1 MVSDFRAE
9 KTHWDGVER
18 NFQRSFEEQIVEAG
32 LEQVKDLNN
41 RGKIKLARL
50 AKTFEAPIELVEEI
64 AQTILEKSFKVDLE
78 EVEFNKMVEQIRGIE
93 SIPDEG
99 VREFKLDRLSRRFKI
114 SKSSMMNCYYKALIN
129 QTPFIAYGV
138 EDLGQLCQN
147 VKEWLVSGWIPK
159 SVVLLLHAMG
169 GAGKSLLLYE
179 LIECIA
185 KGQPWNGYPV
195 SQGRV
200 LVLQSDEPVVVTV
213 ERMVEIRQL
222 TNDHPV
228 QVVPGWQ
235 VENMAR
241 LEAYLK
247 EGKESGDPIT
257 FCMIDSV
264 TSINRNTMISENDT
278 EYARFMLKLNDF
290 GDRYGCTFAV
300 IHHSNSE
307 GESRGTKALFNSASE
322 VWGLTVADESSG
334 ERVLRVQK
342 TRMGRPPGRYKLQF
356 DEETYGFRYVGQ
368 EGDDGQEETAHT
380 EKRIELWLN
389 EDERYGVAYAVEE
402 LAHHLQLNKN
412 TVRKVMREMWNKGLI
427 SRCPKGQN
435 KTLLYYVGQRVSIVT
450 PLSVFERLAINSE
463 NEVTATDSEI
473 IDRMTVRGD
482 QWAINSENEVTAP
495 DLENI
500 DRVIAKNDDF
510 SLLKNPKTA
519 ITRSMFSESPGN
531 REKCIDRPIDRG
543 LIDPPLIETG
553 DQSINQLVD
562 VGDIVIADTS
572 ATWSRRGSTKIA
584 SKELPPSKKT
594 ALVVPINEMGA
605 VIFEELRQPS
615 RVLAIFCDHEY
626 VKVRNQVTGR
636 DSVFGI
642 NDVQLYA
649 KT

>member
-1 MVSDFRAE
+1 MVSGFQPE
-9 KTHWDGVER
+9 KNHWDEVES

-41 RGKIKLARL
+41 RAKIKLARL

-64 AQTILEKSFKVDLE
+64 AQTILEKTFKVDLE

-114 SKSSMMNCYYKALIN
+114 SKNSMMNCYYKALIN

-213 ERMVEIRQL
+213 ERMVEVRQL

-278 EYARFMLKLNDF
+278 EYARFMLKLNDL

-356 DEETYGFRYVGQ
+356 DEETYGFRYIGK

-389 EDERYGVAYAVEE
+389 EDEHYGLPYETEE

-412 TVRKVMREMWNKGLI
+412 TVRKVVREMWSKGLI
-427 SRCPKGQN
+427 SRCPKGHN
-435 KTLLYYVGQRVSIVT
+435 KTMLYYVGTRRSPAEPRSTCDQPSDRHEKNG
-450 PLSVFERLAINSE
+450 LSM
-463 NEVTATDSEI
+463 DSEI
-473 IDRMTVRGD
+473 IDR
-482 QWAINSENEVTAP
+482 S
-495 DLENI
+495 
-500 DRVIAKNDDF
+500 IAKNDEI
-510 SLLKNPKTA
+510 SLLRNP
-519 ITRSMFSESPGN
+519 ENG
-531 REKCIDRPIDRG
+531 DRPINDPQTPIFHIENRVDRDVDRVSIAG
-543 LIDPPLIETG
+543 SIAPLIIENEAAAIYG
-553 DQSINQLVD
+553 VDHSIS
-562 VGDIVIADTS
+562 VGDIVIANTS
-572 ATWSRRGSTKIA
+572 ATWSRRESTKID
-584 SKELPPSKKT
+584 SKELPPSKKS
-594 ALVVPINEMGA
+594 ALIVPINEMGS
-605 VIFEELRQPS
+605 VMFEELRQPS
-615 RVLAIFCDHEY
+615 KVLAILCDHEY

-642 NDVQLYA
+642 NDVQVYA

>member
-1 MVSDFRAE
+1 MVSGFQPE
-9 KTHWDGVER
+9 KNHWEEVER
-18 NFQRSFEEQIVEAG
+18 NFQRSFEEQVVEAG
-32 LEQVKDLNN
+32 LEQVKDPNN

-50 AKTFEAPIELVEEI
+50 AKSFEAPLELVEEI
-64 AQTILEKSFKVDLE
+64 AQTILERSFKVDLE

-99 VREFKLDRLSRRFKI
+99 VREFKLERLSRRFKI
-114 SKSSMMNCYYKALIN
+114 SKNSMMNCYYKALIN

-147 VKEWLVSGWIPK
+147 VKDWLVSGWIPK

-213 ERMVEIRQL
+213 ERMVEVRQL

-278 EYARFMLKLNDF
+278 EYARFMLKLNDL

-356 DEETYGFRYVGQ
+356 DEETYGFRYIGK

-389 EDERYGVAYAVEE
+389 EDEHYGLPYETEE
-402 LAHHLQLNKN
+402 LAHQLQLNKN
-412 TVRKVMREMWNKGLI
+412 TVRKVVKEMWNKGLV
-427 SRCPKGQN
+427 SRCPKRQGR
-435 KTLLYYVGQRVSIVT
+435 TMLYYVGTYRSTDQTRST
-450 PLSVFERLAINSE
+450 RDRQAINSE
-463 NEVTATDSEI
+463 NNAIPPSEGVN
-473 IDRMTVRGD
+473 DR
-482 QWAINSENEVTAP
+482 S
-495 DLENI
+495 
-500 DRVIAKNDDF
+500 IAKNDDF
-510 SLLKNPKTA
+510 ALLRNP
-519 ITRSMFSESPGN
+519 ENG
-531 REKCIDRPIDRG
+531 DRPIINPVNPSLNKEKSNDRSNDRL
-543 LIDPPLIETG
+543 LIDPPVIENTEDG
-553 DQSINQLVD
+553 DHSIDQLAA
-562 VGDIVIADTS
+562 VGDIVIANTS
-572 ATWSRRGSTKIA
+572 ATWSRRGSTKID
-584 SKELPPSKKT
+584 SKELPPSKKS
-594 ALVVPINEMGA
+594 ALIVPINEMGS
-605 VIFEELRQPS
+605 VMFEELRQPS
-615 RVLAIFCDHEY
+615 KVLAILCDHEY

-642 NDVQLYA
+642 NDVQVYA